1 MRNLTARDA
10 RPEFEDEAAQMECS
24 DCGDAEKDFME
35 PVMQKQFLVA
45 CLLKLAY

>member
-24 DCGDAEKDFME
+24 DWGDAETDFKE
-35 PVMQKQFLVA
+35 PVMQKQLLVA